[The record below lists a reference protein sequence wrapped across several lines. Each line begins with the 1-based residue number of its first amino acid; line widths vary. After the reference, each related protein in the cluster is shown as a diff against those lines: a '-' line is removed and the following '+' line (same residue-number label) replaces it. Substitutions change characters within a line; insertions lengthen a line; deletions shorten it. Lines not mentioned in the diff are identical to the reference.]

1 MPITYDSIDRFIR
14 VLYALPGAPSQEEL
28 QADLQVNVH
37 NDPLLT
43 AITRALVHQKIDI
56 TSVHSHLSEAEVEQA
71 VASANIDLVL
81 LTRLVQARYLS
92 MNNRVEDAITY
103 LLGGTP
109 HISAATPNMQ
119 IMYWYRIGTA
129 YFKVRL
135 VEEARTALLT
145 AKQIADTMGKTVDQ
159 AMLLTEMA
167 NVDLD
172 SGDPVLALTRY
183 EESYRILTDTGST
196 LQAQKVLVNIA
207 TASHR
212 LGKIADAVGHYR
224 DLLVHL
230 PSNSDDTLRF
240 TVLYNLATAFQ
251 SLDDHASAL
260 ETFNALHHEATDKG
274 STEFQA
280 RALLG
285 CGLSL
290 VLCGSHDD
298 GLRELHKARA
308 LFLKCGMMLDVSTV
322 DGTIADML
330 QKVGRD
336 EEALALLEEAF
347 KRVAETQYHSVTLIL
362 GTSLEELYNKLSRH
376 TDANTIL
383 KRILAIKESIYAKES
398 ERSLEL
404 SRIRMVAAS
413 EREAAI
419 QRENER
425 RRVLHSV
432 LPEHIANR
440 LLAGEQRI
448 AERLP
453 LVGVLFADIVGF
465 TQMSATRSST
475 TLLSSLEALFQAID
489 DVVVNHNCQRIKTI
503 GDAYMAC
510 SGLGTDQEPHD
521 IVRLVRCALSIID
534 LQKDSRFKSFPM
546 RLGLHAGPVIAGV
559 MQGMRMAY
567 DMWGDAVNIASRM
580 EGLSEPNRLLV
591 TETVATL
598 ISPLDEFV
606 LSQPIYLTVRGRGD
620 MNAYWVEYKG

>member
-1 MPITYDSIDRFIR
+1 MPLPYDRIDRFVR
-14 VLYALPGAPSQEEL
+14 VLYALPGAPRQEEL
-28 QADLQVNVH
+28 QADLQKEVPSN
-37 NDPLLT
+37 PLLT
-43 AITRALVHQKIDI
+43 AITRVLYHLKIDASSI
-56 TSVHSHLSEAEVEQA
+56 HARLSEAEIEQA
-71 VASANIDLVL
+71 ESSADVNLAL
-81 LTRLVQARYLS
+81 LTRLVHARCLGL
-92 MNNRVEDAITY
+92 NNQIGEAITY
-103 LLGGTP
+103 LLGGIQ
-109 HISAATPNMQ
+109 HIPAADPNMQ
-119 IMYWYRIGTA
+119 IVYWYRIGTM
-129 YFKVRL
+129 YFKVRM

-145 AKQIADTMGKTVDQ
+145 AKQIADTMENTVDQ
-159 AMLLTEMA
+159 AMLLTELA

-172 SGDPVLALTRY
+172 SGDPVLALARY
-183 EESYRILTDTGST
+183 EESYRILADSGST

-207 TASHR
+207 TANHR
-212 LGKIADAVGHYR
+212 LGKIADAVGYYR
-224 DLLVHL
+224 DLLIQL
-230 PSNSDDTLRF
+230 PVNDDDTLRF

-260 ETFNALHHEATDKG
+260 ETFNTLYSEADGKG
-274 STEFQA
+274 SAEFQA

-285 CGLSL
+285 SGLSL
-290 VLCGSHDD
+290 VYCGRHDE
-298 GLRELHKARA
+298 GFSELSKSRA
-308 LFLKCGMMLDVSTV
+308 LFSHCGMMLDVSNV

-336 EEALALLEEAF
+336 EEALTLLEEAF
-347 KRVAETQYHSVTLIL
+347 KQVAETQYHSVTLIL

-376 TDANTIL
+376 ADANTIL

-440 LLAGEQRI
+440 LLSGEQRI

-453 LVGVLFADIVGF
+453 LVGILFADIVGF

-475 TLLSSLEALFQAID
+475 SLLSSLEALFQAID
-489 DVVVNHNCQRIKTI
+489 EVVIHHNCQRIKTI

-534 LQKDSRFKSFPM
+534 LQKNPQFKSFPM
-546 RLGLHAGPVIAGV
+546 RLGLHAGPVVAGV

-591 TETVATL
+591 TETIATL